1 LEFDSRDSAY
11 STFSKAIEYLRKY
24 LRDTGIKEAEFPS
37 LKLEKGS
44 LYTDEIGE
52 RVILIK
58 ENKIYSVSGDSE
70 NMEKVV
76 LWLINQ
82 KI

>member
-1 LEFDSRDSAY
+1 MEFDSRDSAY

-44 LYTDEIGE
+44 LYTDENWRKGLRSRI
-52 RVILIK
+52 RMTISLLVNSTILRNFY
-58 ENKIYSVSGDSE
+58 E
-70 NMEKVV
+70 
-76 LWLINQ
+76 
-82 KI
+82 